1 MPSYGIDRILKLLP
15 HRYPFLLI
23 DKVEDYAED
32 GSHLVAI
39 KNVTMNEPFFQ
50 GHFPGKPIMPGV
62 LHVEAIAQACGLM
75 CLSATTKDAT
85 GGATAYDTI
94 LTGIEGARFRRMII
108 PGDTIK
114 GEPVYV
120 PGDTVR
126 GKKRI
131 AINLEQGHK
140 AHNEYEEA
148 ASENKG
154 KVAATRKKIEENK
167 QKILQAAGEE
177 KGPGVVVERVAVNLN
192 SEKKKGKGKTAQVAA
207 ADFYMALN
215 NLGRSE

>member
-85 GGATAYDTI
+85 GGATTYDTI

-108 PGDTIK
+108 PGDTMRIETTLIMHRTFAGQSMGKAK
-114 GEPVYV
+114 GVV
-120 PGDTVR
+120 TID
-126 GKKRI
+126 GKLATEATLSFALIPRK
-131 AINLEQGHK
+131 
-140 AHNEYEEA
+140 EEA
-148 ASENKG
+148 
-154 KVAATRKKIEENK
+154 
-167 QKILQAAGEE
+167 
-177 KGPGVVVERVAVNLN
+177 
-192 SEKKKGKGKTAQVAA
+192 
-207 ADFYMALN
+207 
-215 NLGRSE
+215 